1 MNKAKSH
8 SVFDCFIEDN
18 SVSFLPRWKILIV
31 DDEID
36 VHRMT
41 RLVLDELKFEGRSID
56 FISAHSAVE
65 AREILYLNRDI
76 AMVFLDVIMETESA
90 GLELVNYI
98 RNEIGN
104 LSTQI
109 VLRTGH
115 STQMTDEDLI
125 RGYGIN
131 DCRSKLELTND
142 KLILTVLSS
151 LRAFKQV
158 NELEHINRNLLN
170 EITDLKKNCDGFQ
183 QLNKVLEQHVQERTC
198 DLSAANRKFED
209 AVKRVSLLVD
219 EADSA
224 NKAKSEFL
232 ANMSHEIRTPMNGVV
247 GMTELLLGTQLDTE
261 QKEYVQIIRSSSKSL
276 LSIINAI
283 LDFSKIEAG
292 KLDLENISFNLR
304 TLVEDIFDLLALKAY
319 EKNIEFL
326 NFFHEK
332 VPVYIKGDPGRV
344 RQILINLLGNA
355 IKFTE
360 EGEVKLSVF
369 LDWETKDKA
378 SIRFEVSDTG
388 IGVPHDKREAI
399 FQSFSQADYS
409 STRKYEG
416 TGLGLAISR
425 QLAEMMGGNICV
437 ESKQG
442 KGSIFNFMSV
452 FYKQKQ
458 TKKERISHIEEVY
471 HNKILVIM
479 GNESFRVSLVKQ
491 LNSLGCHGMEAA
503 TGFQALEMV
512 RDAQKI
518 NIPFEIVF
526 LEVASPS
533 VDSLCFIRAIEKE
546 VEERLIKTK
555 PYIVLL
561 KYARQETEYDISKE
575 KGIDSCITKPV
586 RISKLINIL
595 ESFKSSNYIP
605 KYKKET
611 IITKLPLS
619 DIKEHIENKA
629 SRILIV
635 EDNVVNQRVT
645 MKFVEKMGYRADIV
659 TNGVEALDI
668 LKHIPYDLVLM
679 DVQMPVMDG
688 LNATRYIRN
697 PETGVLNADVPIL
710 AMTAHAT
717 DDDMDKCM
725 EAGMNGYIS
734 KPVTKEK
741 LEECINDILIQIHS

>member
-1 MNKAKSH
+1 MNKVKGH
-8 SVFDCFIEDN
+8 SVFDSFIEDCR
-18 SVSFLPRWKILIV
+18 VSFLPSWKILIV

-41 RLVLDELKFEGRSID
+41 RLVLEELKFEGRSID
-56 FISAHSAVE
+56 FISAYSAGE
-65 AREILYLNRDI
+65 AREIMYKHRDI

-98 RNEIGN
+98 RNELGN

-109 VLRTGH
+109 VMRTGH
-115 STQMTDEDLI
+115 STQMTDEELI
-125 RGYGIN
+125 TGYGIN
-131 DCRSKLELTND
+131 NCKSKLELTND

-151 LRAFKQV
+151 LRSFKQV
-158 NELEHINRNLLN
+158 DELEQRNRRLLN
-170 EITDLKKNCDGFQ
+170 EISDLKKNSDGVQ
-183 QLNKVLEQHVQERTC
+183 MMNMVLEQHVLERTC
-198 DLSAANRKFED
+198 DLSAANRKLED

-219 EADSA
+219 EAGSA

-247 GMTELLLGTQLDTE
+247 GMTELLLGTQLDPE

-292 KLDLENISFNLR
+292 KLDLESISFNLR
-304 TLVEDIFDLLALKAY
+304 TLVEDVFDLLAVKAY
-319 EKNIEFL
+319 EKNIEFF
-326 NFFHEK
+326 NVFNED

-369 LDWETKDKA
+369 LDWETKDKS
-378 SIRFEVSDTG
+378 SIRFEISDTG
-388 IGVPHDKREAI
+388 IGVPDDKREAI

-409 STRKYEG
+409 ITRKYEG

-425 QLAEMMGGNICV
+425 QLAEMMGGNTWV
-437 ESKQG
+437 ESKMG
-442 KGSIFNFMSV
+442 KGSTFYYTAV
-452 FYKQKQ
+452 FFKQKR
-458 TKKERISHIEEVY
+458 TKKEEAARIEGMY

-479 GNESFRVSLVKQ
+479 GNDSFRDSLLKQ
-491 LNSLGCHGMEAA
+491 LNSLGCHGMSAS
-503 TGFQALEMV
+503 TRFQALEMI

-518 NIPFEIVF
+518 NLPFDIVF
-526 LEVASPS
+526 IELSYPPM
-533 VDSLCFIRAIEKE
+533 DSLFFLQDLDKE
-546 VEERLIKTK
+546 VVDRSINAK
-555 PYIVLL
+555 PYVVLL
-561 KYARQETEYDISKE
+561 KYARQKTAYDISKE

-586 RISKLINIL
+586 RISKLVNVL
-595 ESFKSSNYIP
+595 EAYKSMIFSSQLKNEIKDRFLTFP
-605 KYKKET
+605 VRQEHPDN
-611 IITKLPLS
+611 KL
-619 DIKEHIENKA
+619 

-635 EDNVVNQRVT
+635 DDNIVNQRVT
-645 MKFVEKMGYRADIV
+645 MKFVEKMGYHADIV
-659 TNGVEALDI
+659 TNGVEAIDV
-668 LKHIPYDLVLM
+668 LKSIPYDLVLM

-697 PETGVLNADVPIL
+697 PDTGVLNTAVPIL

-717 DDDMDKCM
+717 EGDMERCM
-725 EAGMNGYIS
+725 DAGMTGYIS

-741 LEECINDILIQIHS
+741 LEECINDILIHIHS